1 MGIYHRYKRIH
12 GCDGCCIKQSKSAIK
27 RLKAQRLPIKGV
39 EKYREC
45 LECKG
50 KGHQHC
56 VAMSGIPYVAPCD
69 HCETGEIVEPIL
81 FDEVEHSMDSYF
93 QQRFT
98 SDKWSRDDVDEVEF
112 IRANLKPHLKE
123 WRVRK
128 EKP

>member
-1 MGIYHRYKRIH
+1 MGIKDEVAEIIRGNKANPMNENKSTRIH
-12 GCDGCCIKQSKSAIK
+12 NLYLSAMV
-27 RLKAQRLPIKGV
+27 LEGV

-81 FDEVEHSMDSYF
+81 LHECDFYCDRKGNLNIWQLKIEL
-93 QQRFT
+93 
-98 SDKWSRDDVDEVEF
+98 KGWS
-112 IRANLKPHLKE
+112 
-123 WRVRK
+123 VRSVK
-128 EKP
+128 

>member
-1 MGIYHRYKRIH
+1 MEKYTIG
-12 GCDGCCIKQSKSAIK
+12 KSAIK

-81 FDEVEHSMDSYF
+81 FDEVEY
-93 QQRFT
+93 RV
-98 SDKWSRDDVDEVEF
+98 SDEEIGWDTWK
-112 IRANLKPHLKE
+112 LKPHLSE
-123 WRVRK
+123 WKVRRIT
-128 EKP
+128 